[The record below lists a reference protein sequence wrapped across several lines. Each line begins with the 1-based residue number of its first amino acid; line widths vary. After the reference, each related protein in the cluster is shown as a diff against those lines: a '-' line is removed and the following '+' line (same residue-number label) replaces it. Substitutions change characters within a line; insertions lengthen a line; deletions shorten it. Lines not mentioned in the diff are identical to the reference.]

1 MAVLAV
7 ALRMRV
13 LEAQNHI
20 LYDLQHFYRFA
31 ETLFTSDHLNYYA
44 SVVTQP
50 FTYAHLPLFPLLLA
64 PVLRLYDAFGW
75 EPVLAIKTLVYTFDL
90 ATALLLFVLARRNR
104 LPAAGALLIAGLW
117 LLSPWVLEAG
127 AVNGHVTSVGAFFL
141 VAALLRFRVPWQAG
155 VLLALAV
162 TARSEFVIAALA
174 LAGVFARRGAGAA
187 AGYVGGFGVVA
198 GLIVGPFLLVDRYAL
213 YWAVVGHLQ
222 GRGDG
227 LPVVRA
233 FVETAT
239 GTFPDALS
247 GPQTWVMPGVLL
259 GAFAIGWFVSEP
271 AAAVFKATIL
281 YVLALTV
288 VHNRYF
294 VLPVAAG
301 LAYAARPGIWGWP
314 LVVYLVEHYVVLPT
328 NTRWMIRALAVAL
341 FFFWPLLRRVPGFPR
356 PRASETSAA

>member
-75 EPVLAIKTLVYTFDL
+75 EPVLAVKTLVYTFDL

-127 AVNGHVTSVGAFFL
+127 AVNGHVTSV
-141 VAALLRFRVPWQAG
+141 
-155 VLLALAV
+155 
-162 TARSEFVIAALA
+162 ARSFLSPRCCVSGCLGRPGCCWRWRSPLAASSLSR
-174 LAGVFARRGAGAA
+174 LSRLPGCLRAA
-187 AGYVGGFGVVA
+187 A
-198 GLIVGPFLLVDRYAL
+198 R
-213 YWAVVGHLQ
+213 
-222 GRGDG
+222 
-227 LPVVRA
+227 VR
-233 FVETAT
+233 
-239 GTFPDALS
+239 
-247 GPQTWVMPGVLL
+247 
-259 GAFAIGWFVSEP
+259 
-271 AAAVFKATIL
+271 
-281 YVLALTV
+281 
-288 VHNRYF
+288 
-294 VLPVAAG
+294 
-301 LAYAARPGIWGWP
+301 P
-314 LVVYLVEHYVVLPT
+314 LD
-328 NTRWMIRALAVAL
+328 
-341 FFFWPLLRRVPGFPR
+341 
-356 PRASETSAA
+356 TSAGSAWWRV